1 MKKILILGGGFGGVF
16 LAKKLYRASRKN
28 FDIELI
34 SDNNYFVFQPLLP
47 EVASGAINAEDAV
60 SPLRKLLKGV
70 KFRNAEIKDINLKN
84 RKVLVLQGFRK
95 RSHWIHFDHLVIA
108 LGQESNLKIIP
119 VRMNNDLQA
128 GLREELKNTGTGNIF
143 MVFGEPDIK
152 VAKTEKNKIKIKIN
166 GLDVYDPTTGSIRNN
181 PVEQIAC
188 WFIDTDY
195 DGESFY
201 VKHAYFVG
209 NEKEFESLKK
219 TLKLE
224 LDLEEWSKLNST
236 ESIPFE
242 IPKSKKIAL
251 KVINNFGD
259 EILKVYND
267 IEKEIK

>member
-1 MKKILILGGGFGGVF
+1 M
-16 LAKKLYRASRKN
+16 
-28 FDIELI
+28 
-34 SDNNYFVFQPLLP
+34 
-47 EVASGAINAEDAV
+47 NAEHVKECA
-60 SPLRKLLKGV
+60 KEATKGIGY
-70 KFRNAEIKDINLKN
+70 EILY
-84 RKVLVLQGFRK
+84 VLGF
-95 RSHWIHFDHLVIA
+95 SFDPYVVEVCKEDF
-108 LGQESNLKIIP
+108 GNLKIIP

-219 TLKLE
+219 TLKLQ

-242 IPKSKKIAL
+242 IPKSKKNAL